1 MAFWKAGAVAADDV
15 TLVGSSR
22 VTATTYFG
30 ASAGA

>member
-1 MAFWKAGAVAADDV
+1 MAFWKAGAAADDV